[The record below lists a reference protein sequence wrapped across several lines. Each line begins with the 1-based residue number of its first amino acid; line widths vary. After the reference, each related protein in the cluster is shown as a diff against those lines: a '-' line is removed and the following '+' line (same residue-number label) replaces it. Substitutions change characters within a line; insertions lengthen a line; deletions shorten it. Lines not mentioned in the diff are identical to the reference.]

1 MGKFYVT
8 TPIFYVN
15 DKPHI
20 GHAYTVVI
28 ADILARW
35 HRLKGDDVFFLTGTD
50 EHGEKIQ
57 KAAEARGVKP
67 KQFVDE
73 VVEKYKEAWKVLDIS
88 YNKFIRTTDKEHEEA
103 VGKFIDKIY
112 KKGDIYKGEYEGW
125 YCVPDETFLTDSQL
139 VDGKCPMCGREV
151 KKVKEE
157 AYFFKLS
164 KYKDKILNFYKE
176 NPDFIIPNFRMSEMA
191 NRLEGEVKD
200 LDITR
205 KSVSWAIPFGPDKS
219 HFVYV
224 WVDALTNY
232 ISALGWPDGKNF
244 NFFWPADVHVI
255 GKEINWFHS
264 VIWPALLMSAG
275 LELPNRV
282 MVHGWFTVDGKK
294 MSKSLGNVVD
304 PVEISKKYST
314 DALRYFL
321 IRSAKLGEDSD
332 FSEKALISKINGELV
347 SNIGN
352 LISRTVSM
360 CKKFYREIDGELYKE
375 TGDELVKQ
383 FDIEKIK
390 TLMDNFMLYEALE
403 ELLKFVKSLNKYI
416 ADREP
421 WKLRGKQ
428 LGDTLYN
435 LLEGIRVFSILI
447 YPFMPSTSLEISKQ
461 IGVKLGSI
469 EDLKF
474 EKIVY
479 KPKYGRY
486 IFSRVK

>member
-20 GHAYTVVI
+20 GHAYTIII

-35 HRLKGDDVFFLTGTD
+35 HRLNGDDVFFLTGTD

-57 KAAEARGVKP
+57 KAAEASGIAP

-73 VVEKYKEAWKVLDIS
+73 VVVKYKEAWKKLNIS
-88 YNKFIRTTDKEHEEA
+88 YNKFIRTTDMEHEEA
-103 VGKFIDKIY
+103 VNKFIEKIY
-112 KKGDIYKGEYEGW
+112 EKGDIYKGEYEGW

-139 VDGKCPMCGREV
+139 VDGKCPVCGREV

-157 AYFFKLS
+157 AYFFRLS
-164 KYKDKILNFYKE
+164 KYRDKILKFYDE
-176 NPDFIIPNFRMSEMA
+176 NPDFIIPNFRMSEMS

-205 KSVSWAIPFGPDKS
+205 KSISWAIPFGPDKS

-224 WVDALTNY
+224 WIDALTNY

-244 NFFWPADVHVI
+244 KEFWPADVHVI

-275 LELPNRV
+275 IDLPKRI
-282 MVHGWFTVDGKK
+282 MVHGWLTVDGKK

-304 PVEISKKYST
+304 PVAVADKYSA

-321 IRSAKLGEDSD
+321 IRSVKLGEDSN
-332 FSEKALISKINGELV
+332 FSEKELISKINGELV
-347 SNIGN
+347 SDIGN
-352 LISRTVSM
+352 LLSRTVSM
-360 CKKFYREIDGELYKE
+360 CKKSYKEIDGSIYKE
-375 TGDELVKQ
+375 TDIDIEKYI
-383 FDIEKIK
+383 DIEKIRG
-390 TLMDNFMLYEALE
+390 LMDNLMIYEALDE
-403 ELLKFVKSLNKYI
+403 ILKFIRTLNRYI
-416 ADREP
+416 ADKEP
-421 WKLRGKQ
+421 WKLNGEQ
-428 LGDTLYN
+428 LGVALYN
-435 LLEGIRVFSILI
+435 LLEGLRMFSILI
-447 YPFMPSTSLEISKQ
+447 YPFMPDTALEISKQ
-461 IGVKLGSI
+461 IGVEFGSLK
-469 EDLKF
+469 DLKF
-474 EKIVY
+474 KRIVY
-479 KPKYGRY
+479 KPKIGRHLFKR
-486 IFSRVK
+486 ID

>member
-20 GHAYTVVI
+20 GHAYTIII

-35 HRLKGDDVFFLTGTD
+35 HRLNGDDVFFLTGTD

-57 KAAEARGVKP
+57 KAAEASGIAP

-73 VVEKYKEAWKVLDIS
+73 VVVKYKEAWKKLNIS
-88 YNKFIRTTDKEHEEA
+88 YDKFIRTTDREHEEA
-103 VGKFIDKIY
+103 VNKFIEKIY
-112 KKGDIYKGEYEGW
+112 EKGDIYKGEYEGW

-139 VDGKCPMCGREV
+139 VDGKCPVCGREV

-164 KYKDKILNFYKE
+164 KYRDKILKFYDE

-205 KSVSWAIPFGPDKS
+205 KSISWAIPFGPDKS

-224 WVDALTNY
+224 WIDALTNY

-244 NFFWPADVHVI
+244 KEFWPADVHVI

-275 LELPNRV
+275 IDLPKRI
-282 MVHGWFTVDGKK
+282 MVHGWLTVDGKK

-304 PVEISKKYST
+304 PVAVADKYSA

-321 IRSAKLGEDSD
+321 IRSVKLGEDSN
-332 FSEKALISKINGELV
+332 FSEKELISKINGELV
-347 SNIGN
+347 SDIGN
-352 LISRTVSM
+352 LLSRTVSM
-360 CKKFYREIDGELYKE
+360 CKKSYKEIDGSIYKE
-375 TGDELVKQ
+375 TDIDIEKYI
-383 FDIEKIK
+383 DIEKIRG
-390 TLMDNFMLYEALE
+390 LMDNLMIYEALDE
-403 ELLKFVKSLNKYI
+403 ILKFIRTLNRYI
-416 ADREP
+416 ADKEP
-421 WKLRGKQ
+421 WKLNGEQ
-428 LGDTLYN
+428 LGVTLYN
-435 LLEGIRVFSILI
+435 LLEGLRMFSIMI
-447 YPFMPSTSLEISKQ
+447 YPFMPDTALEISRQ
-461 IGVKLGSI
+461 IGVEFGSLN
-469 EDLKF
+469 DLKF
-474 EKIVY
+474 KRIVY
-479 KPKYGRY
+479 KPRVGRHLFKR
-486 IFSRVK
+486 ID

>member
-20 GHAYTVVI
+20 GHAYTIII

-35 HRLKGDDVFFLTGTD
+35 HRLNGDDVFFLTGTD

-57 KAAEARGVKP
+57 KAAEARGIAP

-73 VVEKYKEAWKVLDIS
+73 VVVKYKEAWKKLNIS
-88 YNKFIRTTDKEHEEA
+88 YDKFIRTTDMEHEES
-103 VGKFIDKIY
+103 VNKFIERIY
-112 KKGDIYKGEYEGW
+112 EKGDIYKGEYEGW

-157 AYFFKLS
+157 AYFFRLS
-164 KYKDKILNFYKE
+164 KYKDKILKFYDE

-205 KSVSWAIPFGPDKS
+205 KSISWAIPFGPDKS

-224 WVDALTNY
+224 WIDALTNY
-232 ISALGWPDGKNF
+232 ISALGWPGGKNF
-244 NFFWPADVHVI
+244 KEFWPADVHVI

-275 LELPNRV
+275 IDLPKRI
-282 MVHGWFTVDGKK
+282 MVHGWLTVDGKK

-304 PVEISKKYST
+304 PVAVADKYSA

-321 IRSAKLGEDSD
+321 IRSVKLGEDSN
-332 FSEKALISKINGELV
+332 FSEKELISKINGELV
-347 SNIGN
+347 SDIGN
-352 LISRTVSM
+352 LLSRTVSM
-360 CKKFYREIDGELYKE
+360 CKKSYKEIDGSIYKE
-375 TGDELVKQ
+375 TDVDIEKYI
-383 FDIEKIK
+383 DIEKIRG
-390 TLMDNFMLYEALE
+390 LMDNLMIYEALDE
-403 ELLKFVKSLNKYI
+403 ILKFIRTLNRYI
-416 ADREP
+416 ADKEP
-421 WKLRGKQ
+421 WKLNGEQ
-428 LGDTLYN
+428 LGVTLYN
-435 LLEGIRVFSILI
+435 LLEGLRMFSILI
-447 YPFMPSTSLEISKQ
+447 YPFMPDTALEISRQ
-461 IGVKLGSI
+461 IGVEFGSLN
-469 EDLKF
+469 DLKF
-474 EKIVY
+474 KRIVY
-479 KPKYGRY
+479 KPKIGRHLFKR
-486 IFSRVK
+486 ID